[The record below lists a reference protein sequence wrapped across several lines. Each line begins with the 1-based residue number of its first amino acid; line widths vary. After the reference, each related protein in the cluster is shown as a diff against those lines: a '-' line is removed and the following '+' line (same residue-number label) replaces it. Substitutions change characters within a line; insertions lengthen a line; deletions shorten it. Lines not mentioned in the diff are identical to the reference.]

1 MAKIESLRLEPADNG
16 FTICWTEC
24 EYAQQGTYGNAQ
36 YTSREEV
43 FKDSESKKAM
53 SRFMELRNKM
63 KGIKSESTEEETKE
77 GEGNY

>member
-1 MAKIESLRLEPADNG
+1 MASKIEGLRLEPADNG

-24 EYAQQGTYGNAQ
+24 VRNESAGTYGNTD

-53 SRFMELRNKM
+53 QRFMELRNEM
-63 KGIKSESTEEETKE
+63 KGIKSEEEEEE
-77 GEGNY
+77 GE